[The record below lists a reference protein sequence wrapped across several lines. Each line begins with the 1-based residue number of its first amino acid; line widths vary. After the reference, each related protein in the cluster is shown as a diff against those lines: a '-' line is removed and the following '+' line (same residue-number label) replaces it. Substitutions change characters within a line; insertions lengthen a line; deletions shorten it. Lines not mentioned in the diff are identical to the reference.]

1 MTTTLLTSD
10 AKEALRKAVRG
21 LRGRLI
27 DQLTE
32 AARGEYR
39 LDVAAAKAQLPEA
52 RRCRRERLEAW
63 IDEQAR
69 SARKPKDKKPGKGAD
84 AELRQRFLQQAAKEA
99 AHTLL
104 NRLVL
109 VRILEHHG
117 VLRPAVVTGGWSSP
131 AYEQEFVHYAGPL
144 ASDDTR
150 GYRALLDAVFAE
162 LAVDLPG
169 LFGPVGLTPLF
180 PVPAAVLR
188 EVVTALNDTAL
199 ASAWGDDTTLGWVY
213 QYWNDPER
221 EQLDAKIA
229 GGGKIEPHEIAS
241 KTQMFTERYMVEWLL
256 QNSLGLTWLAIC
268 RKPEN
273 GWTPEA
279 EAVLPVLEARR
290 AAWRAKREAGEVAL
304 DALMPVA
311 PGIESSWKYYVQQP
325 IPADAVEKAP
335 TSIREVKLLDPACGS
350 GHFLVIAF
358 GLLAE
363 LYREEARHRGETWTD
378 AEIAESILAN
388 NLHGIDIDARAI
400 QIAAAALALRA
411 KLFAPEARLSRMNLV
426 APSLRLGDLP
436 DDDPALLELCRELER
451 EAGIAEALTRK
462 LVKGIAGVDYLGS
475 LLKVDEAIRQALN
488 EATRQIERGKPGQ
501 GDLFRGFA
509 AQQVELSFDAARETV
524 VEKLERFLEAHSASE
539 DLGLRLH
546 GEQVASGVR
555 FVRLVKEGSYN
566 VVVGNPPYQ
575 GLSKT
580 AQFEYV
586 VKHYPRGKA
595 DLYAAFLERGLELAR
610 EAGICA
616 LVTMRG
622 WMFLGQFT
630 ELRRKI
636 LRDAD
641 LRGLADLGTGAFS
654 SRSMDD
660 VINTV
665 LVLVRHAPSN
675 EDAYGVQAAP
685 LADPRRDAGKPPRRH
700 AALLCQEQVNEFD
713 SKGFE
718 VIEGEPV
725 VYWWTK
731 DFLKS
736 YASTEKLRNVA
747 FVRQGLCT
755 GDNTRTLRKP
765 WELANARVWT
775 RRCTLDALTDE
786 TQNDSWVPFIKGGEG
801 RAWIEPLEEA
811 VDWRL
816 CGLKLRLAVNDLGRP
831 AARPQNVEWYFRG
844 GVAFTT
850 IGSAFAARQHRF
862 RSVFGDMGR
871 TVFHSNPLN
880 TVALMN
886 TRWAR
891 DVLGSLAPGLHFAVS
906 DVLRLPVRK
915 IPGAE
920 AIFKTIESVF
930 AEHES
935 HREPSVEF
943 RHPGPSPWRYA
954 QDWAQ
959 RAVDRPEGA
968 PLPSYEPVH
977 DPPAPEAHVS
987 FALGVALGRFD
998 ANRNGLLD
1006 AAPPDALP
1014 AGILFVGPSDHLPD
1028 SLPHPAATPLLRAW
1042 AEHQHAI
1049 CTGKKQPLRDWLR
1062 KDFFTYHKALY
1073 ENRPIYFP
1081 LSSDKRTFVA
1091 WVSIHR
1097 WADNTLQTLLA
1108 DHLHPLLRKLDGEIA
1123 DLSQARASSDKKT
1136 AIAAEKQYAT
1146 VKRLRDELADFIDA
1160 VTQCAERG
1168 APPTDPA
1175 CPPRAADATF
1185 RMDLDDGVMINS
1197 AALWPLLAPQW
1208 SDPKKWWKQL
1218 CLADGRKDY
1227 DWSHLA
1233 RRYFPAR
1240 VDEKC
1245 QKDPSLAVAHGC
1257 FWKYHPAK
1265 AYAWELRL
1273 KDEIRPDFTLDEP
1286 GSDGHRKRFLQE
1298 HAAEARAIEAAEHK
1312 RRERKAAKAEA
1323 DEPEELDARNADDAD
1338 EDEG

>member
-1 MTTTLLTSD
+1 MTQTFLTSD

-21 LRGRLI
+21 LRARLI

-39 LDVAAAKAQLPEA
+39 LDVAPSKAQLPEA

-63 IDEQAR
+63 IDEQVR
-69 SARKPKDKKPGKGAD
+69 SARKPKDKKAGKGAD

-150 GYRALLDAVFAE
+150 GYRALLEAVFAE

-188 EVVTALNDTAL
+188 EVITALNDPAL

-304 DALMPVA
+304 DALMPIE
-311 PGIESSWKYYVQQP
+311 PGLESAWKYYVQQP
-325 IPADAVEKAP
+325 IPEDAVAKAP
-335 TSIREVKLLDPACGS
+335 ASIREVKLLDPACGS

-363 LYREEARHRGETWTD
+363 LYREEARHRGEVWRD
-378 AEIAESILAN
+378 EEIAESILAN
-388 NLHGIDIDARAI
+388 NLHGIDIDPRAI

-411 KLFAPEARLSRMNLV
+411 RLFAPEAQLSRMSLV

-451 EAGIAEALTRK
+451 EAGIAEVLTRK

-475 LLKVDEAIRQALN
+475 LLKVDDAIREALN
-488 EATRQIERGKPGQ
+488 EATRQIERGKAGQ

-509 AQQVELSFDAARETV
+509 MQQVQLSFEAAREAV
-524 VEKLERFLEAHSASE
+524 VEKLKRFLEAHSASE

-555 FVRLVKEGSYN
+555 FVQLVKEWSYD

-575 GLSKT
+575 GISKT

-586 VKHYPRGKA
+586 AKYYPRGKA
-595 DLYAAFLERGLELAR
+595 DLYAAFMDRGLELAR
-610 EAGICA
+610 EGGICA
-616 LVTMRG
+616 LITMRG
-622 WMFLGQFT
+622 WMFLGQYE
-630 ELRRKI
+630 ELRKWV
-636 LRDAD
+636 LSKFD
-641 LRGLADLGTGAFS
+641 LRLIGDFDRGAF
-654 SRSMDD
+654 DE
-660 VINTV
+660 VPNEV
-665 LVLVRHAPSN
+665 LAVAAPIIRRARHPGDPSL
-675 EDAYGVQAAP
+675 GVQPTPFGDKSYDRQRTNRKRAAV
-685 LADPRRDAGKPPRRH
+685 LA
-700 AALLCQEQVNEFD
+700 QVGRYEFD
-713 SKGFE
+713 PKNFE
-718 VIEGEPV
+718 VIEGEPI

-731 DFLKS
+731 EFLER
-736 YASTEKLRNVA
+736 YAAAPKLGGEGPSRI
-747 FVRQGLCT
+747 GLRT
-755 GDNTRTLRKP
+755 SDNTRYLRCP
-765 WELANARVWT
+765 WELLQHTVELSATVLNNAKP
-775 RRCTLDALTDE
+775 RRWL
-786 TQNDSWVPFIKGGEG
+786 PYIKGAAGKK
-801 RAWIEPLEEA
+801 WIDPVGTA
-811 VDWRL
+811 INW
-816 CGLKLRLAVNDLGRP
+816 GTAGLAVKVSLDFRYNAYPQSSEFYLRP
-831 AARPQNVEWYFRG
+831 
-844 GVAFTT
+844 GVAFTM
-850 IGSAFAARQHRF
+850 IGAHFGGRTHRVP
-862 RSVFGDMGR
+862 SIIGDMGASTYPPNVADCVCLFNSAR
-871 TVFHSNPLN
+871 ATFVLESLNPTVHFQPGD
-880 TVALMN
+880 T
-886 TRWAR
+886 AR
-891 DVLGSLAPGLHFAVS
+891 LPMWSVLGSDEVFGTLN
-906 DVLRLPVRK
+906 
-915 IPGAE
+915 GA
-920 AIFKTIESVF
+920 FT
-930 AEHES
+930 EHES

-943 RHPGPSPWRYA
+943 RRPGPSPWRHA

-959 RAVDRPEGA
+959 RAVDRPDDA
-968 PLPSYEPVH
+968 PLPPYEPVH
-977 DPPAPEAHVS
+977 DPPAPEAPVS
-987 FALGVALGRFD
+987 FALGVALGRFS
-998 ANRNGLLD
+998 AGGEGILD

-1014 AGILFVGPSDHLPD
+1014 AGMLFVGPSDHLPD
-1028 SLPHPAATPLLRAW
+1028 SLPHPAAAPVLRAW

-1062 KDFFTYHKALY
+1062 KDFFAYHKALY

-1081 LSSDKRTFVA
+1081 LSSDKRNFVA

-1097 WADNTLQTLLA
+1097 WADNTLQALLA

-1123 DLSQARASSDKKT
+1123 DLSQARASTDKKT

-1146 VKRLRDELADFIDA
+1146 VKRLRDELADFIEA

-1208 SDPKKWWKQL
+1208 NDPKKWWKQL

-1233 RRYFPAR
+1233 ARYFPAR
-1240 VDEKC
+1240 VDDKC

-1273 KDEIRPDFTLDEP
+1273 KNEIRPDFTIDEP
-1286 GSDGHRKRFLQE
+1286 GSDGHRKRFLLE
-1298 HAAEARAIEAAEHK
+1298 HAAEARAIEAAEQK
-1312 RRERKAAKAEA
+1312 RRERKAAKTEA
-1323 DEPEELDARNADDAD
+1323 DEPEEPDAGEADDA
-1338 EDEG
+1338 EDA